1 MCDSGEVERT
11 LNCTNTGNAL
21 NVSRLKQFFLDFLAI
36 AAGTYRL
43 RGGTVAATHCGQM
56 FPVGVTWQ
64 ENESGWRSSV
74 WPSILAANSRKN
86 FFHNYIPMSHSTRG
100 RFFVAPLFF
109 SLLML
114 AVGNASAQET
124 TVRGVVMDSATNAF
138 TPGARV
144 SARRLPDTATV
155 IAGAIADRSGNFSL
169 ELPPGGYLIQIT
181 SVGYQQRNI
190 VARVRDAELQLGRI
204 LMQPRDVQG
213 NEVVVSDQRLAAI
226 QKDDTTEI
234 DAKAFKTAPD
244 ANVEDLVRKMPTITM
259 QDGKIKAQGEDVQK
273 VLVDGRP
280 FFGEDPTA
288 TMRNLPA
295 EMVDKIQIYDQQ
307 GDQSQFTGF
316 NTGNGNKTINVVT
329 RPTMRNSQFGKAY
342 AGYGPDD
349 KYKAGGALSL
359 FNGDTRVSIIAQT
372 NNISEQNF
380 AIEDILGA
388 VGGGGMF
395 GGGGMGRM
403 MSAMRG
409 SQGAGGGHFWR
420 GGGRGGGG
428 GIGDFLVDSR
438 NGLSTTHAAGVN
450 YSDRFGTTLDLTASY
465 FFNLTNTE
473 SEQTLLR
480 QYVLPAT
487 SNQRYN
493 EQSTSESDN
502 LNHRFNAKL
511 DLRLDSLNSITLRP
525 RITMQQ
531 NDGTSSLRGE
541 NRAGEALTGTSAS
554 NTKTDLTGV
563 SISNDLLF
571 RRGFAA
577 PGRTFSVNLTTSY
590 NSNVGT
596 SDQGSDNAYFQPSPL
611 FDTLTQNADLD
622 KNGWSASG
630 NISYTE
636 PLDTG
641 MGLLFSYAPSLT
653 VDNSDRTT
661 LSPLDGVSDG
671 TMMLDSGL
679 SSRSE
684 SRTTTHTAGVT
695 YQYRDSL
702 WELSTGASY
711 QWSGFKYDDRFP
723 QPLAV
728 ERTYSDLLPTASVRY
743 SFSRDASLR
752 LSYRTSVNTPAVDQ
766 LQTVLNNTN
775 PLLLSIGSS
784 VLQESYQ
791 HNLFLRYS
799 STNIASASNIF
810 AMLGGTITSGYIG
823 NQTIIPTQD
832 TTLANGV
839 LVQRGA
845 QLTQPVNLDGYISAR
860 SFVSYGFP
868 LSFLKSNLNLFLS
881 ANYTRTPGII
891 NNVQNQAHAPTA
903 GFGVVISSNISED
916 LDFTLSNNFTGN
928 LVRNS
933 VRQDQNT
940 EYTNNI
946 ARARLSWTLFE
957 NLVLGSDI
965 THQLNNGL
973 AEGNNGDY
981 LLWNASLGVK
991 FLPENRGELRLSVN
1005 DILNQNTSVSR
1016 TVNDAYI
1023 EDLKSTVLGRYAL
1036 LTFTYS
1042 IRNFGGTSWSAP
1054 PAGGDAPPPP
1064 PPGR

>member
-1 MCDSGEVERT
+1 
-11 LNCTNTGNAL
+11 
-21 NVSRLKQFFLDFLAI
+21 
-36 AAGTYRL
+36 
-43 RGGTVAATHCGQM
+43 
-56 FPVGVTWQ
+56 
-64 ENESGWRSSV
+64 
-74 WPSILAANSRKN
+74 
-86 FFHNYIPMSHSTRG
+86 MSHSTRG
-100 RFFVAPLFF
+100 WSCVAPLFF
-109 SLLML
+109 ALLIV
-114 AVGNASAQET
+114 VGNASAQESV
-124 TVRGVVMDSATNAF
+124 TVRGVVMDSVTNVSS
-138 TPGARV
+138 PGARV
-144 SARRLPDTATV
+144 SARRLPDTAQV
-155 IAGAIADRSGNFSL
+155 VAGAIADRRGNFSL
-169 ELPPGGYLIQIT
+169 ELPSPGGYLIQIT

-190 VARVRDAELQLGRI
+190 IARVGGTELQLGQI

-213 NEVVVSDQRLAAI
+213 NEVVVTDQRVAAV

-280 FFGEDPTA
+280 FFGDDPTA

-359 FNGDTRVSIIAQT
+359 FNGDTRISIIAQT

-388 VGGGGMF
+388 VGGGGGMF
-395 GGGGMGRM
+395 GGGMGRM
-403 MSAMRG
+403 MMAMG
-409 SQGAGGGHFWR
+409 GGGHGGGGRPWR
-420 GGGRGGGG
+420 GGGGRGGGS
-428 GIGDFLVDSR
+428 IGDFLVDSR
-438 NGLSTTHAAGVN
+438 SGLSTTHAAGVN
-450 YSDRFGTTLDLTASY
+450 YSDRFGTSLDLTASY

-487 SNQRYN
+487 SDQRYN
-493 EQSTSESDN
+493 EQNNSESDN

-511 DLRLDSLNSITLRP
+511 DIRLDSLNSITLRP
-525 RITMQQ
+525 RATMQQ

-541 NRAGEALTGTSAS
+541 NRAGQGLTGTSAS
-554 NTKTDLTGV
+554 STNTDLTGV
-563 SISNDLLF
+563 SFSNDLLF
-571 RRGFAA
+571 RRGFAT
-577 PGRTFSVNLTTSY
+577 PGRTFSVNLSTSY

-596 SDQGSDNAYFQPSPL
+596 SDQRSDNAYFQPSPL

-622 KNGWSASG
+622 KNGWAVSG
-630 NISYTE
+630 NVSYTE

-641 MGLLFSYAPSLT
+641 MGLLFSYAPSLS

-661 LSPLDGVSDG
+661 LSPLNGASDG
-671 TMMLDSGL
+671 AMMLDSSL

-684 SRTTTHTAGVT
+684 SRTTAHTAGVT
-695 YQYRDSL
+695 YQYRDSV

-711 QWSGFKYDDRFP
+711 QWSGFTYDDRFP
-723 QPLAV
+723 LPSTV
-728 ERTYSDLLPTASVRY
+728 ERTYGDLLPTASVRY

-775 PLLLSIGSS
+775 PLLLSTGNSL
-784 VLQESYQ
+784 LQESYQ
-791 HNLFLRYS
+791 HNLFMRYS
-799 STNIASASNIF
+799 STNIPSASNFF
-810 AMLGGTITSGYIG
+810 AMLGGSMTSSYIG
-823 NQTIIPTQD
+823 NQTIIPAQD

-868 LSFLKSNLNLFLS
+868 LGFLKSNLNLFLS

-891 NNVQNQAHAPTA
+891 NNVQNDAHAPTA
-903 GFGVVISSNISED
+903 GFGVVLSSNVSED
-916 LDFTLSNNFTGN
+916 LDFTISNNFTGN

-957 NLVLGSDI
+957 NLVIGSDI

-981 LLWNASLGVK
+981 LLWNASMGVK

-1023 EDLKSTVLGRYAL
+1023 EDVKSTVLGRYAL

-1042 IRNFGGTSWSAP
+1042 IRSFGGMNWSAP
-1054 PAGGDAPPPP
+1054 PSGGDAPPPP
-1064 PPGR
+1064 PPPGR